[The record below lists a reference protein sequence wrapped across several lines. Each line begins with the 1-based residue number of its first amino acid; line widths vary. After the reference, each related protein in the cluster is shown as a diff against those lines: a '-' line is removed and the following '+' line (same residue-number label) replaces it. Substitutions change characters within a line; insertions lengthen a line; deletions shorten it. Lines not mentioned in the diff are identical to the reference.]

1 MLSRNEKIAW
11 KESDERSYTMD
22 LQEFTKFEDISSTR
36 MGISLSKSQ
45 FNIKDSK
52 DSLHFSIL
60 FAHLSS
66 PVCRAS
72 RQGRYIEN

>member
-1 MLSRNEKIAW
+1 MKRLLGKKVMKGHIPWTYRI
-11 KESDERSYTMD
+11 
-22 LQEFTKFEDISSTR
+22 TKFEDISSTR

-45 FNIKDSK
+45 FNIKHSK

>member
-36 MGISLSKSQ
+36 MGISLSKGQ
-45 FNIKDSK
+45 FNIKHSK